1 MSLTESAP
9 PTDLSGVLSSS
20 IPSPLPSSAPPA
32 TVITGLR
39 DTLQQM
45 LNLSSTSAEFV
56 VSILIFIGLG
66 VISWVSYVLI
76 KKYVTK
82 WTEKTAMTF
91 APKMLAIIKT
101 VVLVLVG
108 IIVIRFSLSP
118 LTFFDPYRSILDK
131 IFLVVQVLLVAY
143 AISKIINIIIDWVA
157 DKLAT
162 QKKEKNKKHQM
173 FILKRVATGIVF
185 GVALILIALN
195 LLEITEVWQA
205 SFASLGIGAIVAG
218 FVLQSAFSDFF
229 SSLYIY
235 LDHPFE
241 IGDLIFV
248 GEYGGTV
255 KNIGILTTRLQLL
268 QGEELVI
275 SNKELNSQYVRN
287 FKKLQKRRI
296 IFNIGVTYDT
306 PNEKLTKIP
315 LIITDI
321 IKNVKGATPQFVNFN
336 EFGEYSLKFFI
347 SYFVNSSE
355 YKKYLEVQQEINLAI
370 REVFER
376 EGIELAYLKN
386 VGFIK
391 R

>member
-1 MSLTESAP
+1 MSMTESAAS
-9 PTDLSGVLSSS
+9 TDLNGVLPFPT
-20 IPSPLPSSAPPA
+20 PSPPLVA
-32 TVITGLR
+32 TVVTGLR
-39 DTLQQM
+39 DIFQQM
-45 LNLSSTSAEFV
+45 LNISATSAEII
-56 VSILIFIGLG
+56 VSILIFVGIG
-66 VISWVSYVLI
+66 VISWISYVII
-76 KKYVTK
+76 KKYVNK
-82 WTEKTAMTF
+82 WVEKTSSAF
-91 APKMLAIIKT
+91 ATKILAIIKIVV
-101 VVLVLVG
+101 VVLIG
-108 IIVIRFSLSP
+108 IILIRFSLSP
-118 LTFFDPYRSILDK
+118 LTFFEPYRNVLDK
-131 IFLVVQVLLVAY
+131 IFLVAQVLLVAY
-143 AISKIINIIIDWVA
+143 AVSKIINILIDWFA
-157 DKLAT
+157 DRLAS
-162 QKKEKNKKHQM
+162 QKKEQNKKHQI
-173 FILKRVATGIVF
+173 FILKRVVTGTVF

-195 LLEITEVWQA
+195 LLEITEVWEA

-275 SNKELNSQYVRN
+275 SNKELSSEYVRN

-296 IFNIGVTYDT
+296 VFNIGVTYDT
-306 PNEKLTKIP
+306 SNEKLKKIP
-315 LIITDI
+315 PIIMDI

-370 REVFER
+370 REAFER